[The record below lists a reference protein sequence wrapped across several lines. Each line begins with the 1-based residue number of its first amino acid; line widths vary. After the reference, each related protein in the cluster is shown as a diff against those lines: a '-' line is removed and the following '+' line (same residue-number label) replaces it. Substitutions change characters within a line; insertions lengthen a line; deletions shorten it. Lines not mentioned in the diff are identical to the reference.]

1 MSKRFERLSRNVE
14 ATIIGVV
21 LVVVAIAYFVSRF
34 LGVPGH

>member
-14 ATIIGVV
+14 ATIIGAV

-34 LGVPGH
+34 LGVSGN